1 MNLLVLL
8 RMVADVVEEL
18 EIAPDGKSLDRDLL
32 RMIPS
37 EWDEF
42 ALEQALLLKERYG
55 GKVTVAALE
64 APEVDDALYTAL
76 ARGADRAVKIT
87 GLEPGAPTSVAAE
100 LLGRLLADGHGL
112 MPADLILAGTQAIDD
127 LDGLLAPILAVRLD
141 LPYVG
146 IVTRVV
152 VEDGRARVTREYPRG
167 VRGDFEVRLPAI
179 LGVQSAEKP
188 PRYVPLSKVRAV
200 MKSQQIETVEA
211 PEVEPAAA
219 VALTELV
226 KPVAAGQAEMLEGGP
241 EEVARKIVALLSER
255 GLV

>member
-18 EIAPDGKSLDRDLL
+18 EIAPDGKSLERDLL

-42 ALEQALLLKERYG
+42 ALEQALLLKERHG

-76 ARGADRAVKIT
+76 ARGADRAVKIA
-87 GLEPGAPTSVAAE
+87 GLEPGTSTSVAAE
-100 LLGRLLADGHGL
+100 LLGRLLADGRGL
-112 MPADLILAGTQAIDD
+112 MPADLILVGTQAIDD
-127 LDGLLAPILAVRLD
+127 LDGLLAPILAARLD

-146 IVTRVV
+146 IVTRVA
-152 VEDGRARVTREYPRG
+152 VEDGRARVTREYPRN
-167 VRGDFEVRLPAI
+167 VRGEFEVSLPAI

-188 PRYVPLSKVRAV
+188 PRYVPLSKVRAA
-200 MKSQQIETVEA
+200 MKSQQIEIVEA
-211 PEVEPAAA
+211 PEVEPATA
-219 VALTELV
+219 VALAELV
-226 KPVAAGQAEMLEGGP
+226 KPVAAGQAKMLEGGP
-241 EEVARKIVALLSER
+241 EEVAREIVALLSER